1 MANKKEEQMKI
12 LPNEYERNVVNRS
25 TKLDRKGERST
36 AQNTTKK
43 SVAQNTAK
51 MSRTVANDKSRQ
63 NQNFLSSVAG
73 RIGIVAREVRDIPT
87 AMGTG
92 LVASIDRNQGG
103 KPGSEYLQK
112 IVDNDTRA
120 DWNTRR
126 QVKEA
131 VKSITGKKGTRS
143 DQIVGGKYINKTP
156 KKKVTR

>member
-1 MANKKEEQMKI
+1 MDKKNEKMKNLPKVKPVPAVSKNMASSF
-12 LPNEYERNVVNRS
+12 RS
-25 TKLDRKGERST
+25 SGD
-36 AQNTTKK
+36 
-43 SVAQNTAK
+43 
-51 MSRTVANDKSRQ
+51 DKSRQ
-63 NQNFLSSVAG
+63 NKNFLSSVAG
-73 RIGIVAREVRDIPT
+73 RIGLVAREFRDIPT
-87 AMGTG
+87 AVGTG